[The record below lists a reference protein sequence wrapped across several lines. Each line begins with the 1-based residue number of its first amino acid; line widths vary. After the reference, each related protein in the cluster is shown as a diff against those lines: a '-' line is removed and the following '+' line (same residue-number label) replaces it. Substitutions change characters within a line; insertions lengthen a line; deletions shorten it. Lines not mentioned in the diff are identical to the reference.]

1 MLTRASLRYYAP
13 INALVVLGVAVA
25 VAVLAG
31 ALLVGASVRESLRQ
45 IALGRIGATDIVVT
59 APTFFRTQL
68 ASDVLAAS
76 GDRLSGAAPM
86 IVASGA
92 VAHEVSARSAGRV
105 MVYGIDERL
114 CALSWLPAEASRL
127 SGREALVSAAL
138 ATELECEA
146 GRRGHASHRQALGHS
161 PVDAA
166 GPARGL
172 PATAS
177 G

>member
-68 ASDVLAAS
+68 AGDVLAAS
-76 GDRLSGAAPM
+76 GERLSGAAPM

-92 VAHEVSARSAGRV
+92 VVHEVSARSAGRV
-105 MVYGIDERL
+105 MVYGIDESFARFHG
-114 CALSWLPAEASRL
+114 LPAEAFGL
-127 SGREALVSAAL
+127 SGREALISAAL
-138 ATELECEA
+138 ATELTWRFLC
-146 GRRGHASHRQALGHS
+146 RK
-161 PVDAA
+161 AA
-166 GPARGL
+166 I
-172 PATAS
+172 AS
-177 G
+177 GARMTSPMITK